1 VSRRIFLAALLLLSL
16 LGTAWLL
23 FGGGIETIADVFGL
37 DWERGA
43 RSRRALL
50 LACTGIYTARLGIR
64 LARRSLGWRESAWI
78 AMSAGVVP
86 IALALAVLG
95 GMEPQRIGWP
105 DLPAILLAAVGATL
119 HRTRLG
125 DLLFISGFVLLGWSP
140 WTR

>member
-1 VSRRIFLAALLLLSL
+1 VSRRIFLAALLILSL

-37 DWERGA
+37 DWEPGA

-50 LACTGIYTARLGIR
+50 LACTGIYAVRLGIR
-64 LARRSLGWRESAWI
+64 LVKRSLGWRESVWI
-78 AMSAGVVP
+78 AISAGLVP
-86 IALALAVLG
+86 IALALVVLS

-105 DLPAILLAAVGATL
+105 DLPAILLVAVGAAL

-125 DLLFISGFVLLGWSP
+125 DLLFFSGFVLLGWSP